1 LRSPVQVPIR
11 SKIDAVILQKGL
23 KKKWIA
29 EQMGISQSYLSQMT
43 KTDENGIL
51 QNAMSAEYLLKLAD
65 VLGVKVE
72 EIAEYVKDGL

>member
-29 EQMGISQSYLSQMT
+29 EQLGISQSYLSQMT
-43 KTDENGIL
+43 KTDENGLL